1 MKATVRLTSKRQV
14 TFPAEVCENLGIK
27 PGDELELIPRTEG
40 GERFWVLQK
49 REAPLRPWLGSL
61 NAYAKNAQDHS
72 MEAIRESIRKGR
84 SL

>member
-49 REAPLRPWLGSL
+49 RESPSRPWLGSL
-61 NAYAKNAQDHS
+61 KAYAKNAQDHS
-72 MEAIRESIRKGR
+72 MEGIRESIRKGR

>member
-1 MKATVRLTSKRQV
+1 MKATIRLTSKRQV
-14 TFPAEVCENLGIK
+14 TFPAEVCETLGIK
-27 PGDELELIPRTEG
+27 PGDELELIPRTEN

-61 NAYAKNAQDHS
+61 NAYAKNTQDHS